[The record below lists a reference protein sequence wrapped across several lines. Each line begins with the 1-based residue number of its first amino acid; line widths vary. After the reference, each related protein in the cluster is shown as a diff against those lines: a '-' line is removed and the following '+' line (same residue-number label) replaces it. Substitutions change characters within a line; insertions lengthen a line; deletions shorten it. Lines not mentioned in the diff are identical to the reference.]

1 MANLTPT
8 GYVLKT
14 QNDWYAQEK
23 QLYLDID
30 PKWNLDPSTPDGLKL
45 ASDAEIWANLDEL
58 GQRAYN
64 SKDPNKAKGNDLEV
78 VCSLTGAQRDQGTPS
93 NVVLTLTGVPATIV
107 SAGKLVES
115 IVDGSRWS
123 IDADVTIGIGGTVS
137 ANATCTVSG
146 ATQANIGTITRIVS
160 TVGGWQSVTN
170 NVTAVSGTNIQSDA
184 SLRLERAKTV
194 GRVGNNQVDSM
205 LGELGATLNVR
216 KFKIFENDTGSTD
229 PITGL
234 PPHSIAPVVD
244 GGTDADVALSIYI
257 KKNPGVTLY
266 AVGTLVQ
273 ENVQSPTY
281 PQQFKIITFSRPIY
295 VDIEVSVTI
304 QNDGTLPVD
313 ADQLIK
319 EAILQYSTGELVGPD
334 CGFNSRG
341 FDIGEYVAISRM
353 YTPINHVIGVYGN
366 SYVTGLTLNSG
377 GVNIP
382 IEFNELSK
390 WTESNIT
397 VTINA

>member
-78 VCSLTGAQRDQGTPS
+78 VCSLTGAKRDLGTAS
-93 NVVLTLTGVPATIV
+93 NVVLTLSGVSGTIV
-107 SAGKLVES
+107 SAGQLVES
-115 IVDGSRWS
+115 TADGSQWS
-123 IDADVTIGIGGTVS
+123 IDSDVTIGVGGTVD
-137 ANATCTVSG
+137 ANATCTVNGS
-146 ATQANIGTITRIVS
+146 TQANVGTLTRIVS

-170 NVTAVSGTNIQSDA
+170 NVTAVPGTNKQSDA

-205 LGELGATLNVR
+205 LGELGATTNVR
-216 KFKIFENDTGSTD
+216 KYKIFENDTGVTD
-229 PITGL
+229 PVTGL

-244 GGTDADVALSIYI
+244 GGTDADVALSIYL

-266 AVGTLVQ
+266 AVGTMVQ
-273 ENVQSPTY
+273 VNVQSPKY
-281 PQQFKIITFSRPIY
+281 PQQFKLITFSRPIY
-295 VDIEVSVTI
+295 VDIIVNVTI
-304 QNDGTLPVD
+304 QDDGTLPID

-319 EAILQYSTGELVGPD
+319 EAILQYSTGELIGAE

-353 YTPINHVIGVYGN
+353 YTPINHVIGEYGN
-366 SYVTGLTLNSG
+366 SYVTGLTLNGG

-390 WTESNIT
+390 WTDANIT

>member
-1 MANLTPT
+1 MASLTPT

-14 QNDWYAQEK
+14 QNDWYAQEL

-58 GQRAYN
+58 GQQAYN
-64 SKDPNKAKGNDLEV
+64 SKDPNKAKGNDLDV
-78 VCSLTGAQRDQGTPS
+78 VCSLTGSERDAGTPS
-93 NVVLTLTGVPATIV
+93 NVVLTLTGVPGTIIT
-107 SAGKLVES
+107 AGKLVES
-115 IVDGSRWS
+115 TVDKAQWS
-123 IDADVTIGIGGTVS
+123 IDADVTVGVGGTVE
-137 ANATCTVSG
+137 ANATCTVNG
-146 ATQANIGTITRIVS
+146 ATQASIGTLTRIVS
-160 TVGGWQSVTN
+160 TVGGWQAVTN
-170 NVTAVSGTNIQSDA
+170 NITAVSGTNRQTDA

-194 GRVGNNQVDSM
+194 GRVGNNQIDSM

-216 KFKIFENDTGSTD
+216 KFKIFENDENTVQV
-229 PITGL
+229 ITGL

-244 GGTDADVALSIYI
+244 GGTDEDVALSIYL
-257 KKNPGVTLY
+257 KKNPGVLLY
-266 AVGTLVQ
+266 AVGTSVQ
-273 ENVQSPTY
+273 INVQSPKY
-281 PQQFKIITFSRPIY
+281 PQQSKLITFSRPIY
-295 VDIEVSVTI
+295 VDITVGVTI
-304 QNDGTLPVD
+304 QNDGTLPID
-313 ADQLIK
+313 ADELIK
-319 EAILQYSTGELVGPD
+319 EAILQYSTGELVGAD

-366 SYVTGLTLNSG
+366 SYVTDLTLNAG

-382 IEFNELSK
+382 IAFNELSK
-390 WTESNIT
+390 WTDANIT